1 VKINKIQVFRP
12 ELISRHGESLAWC
25 FTIFIGLSLGV
36 ILLRSGT
43 IPSGAWAFLFLF
55 FLIGLF
61 ISLGNWVDR
70 HTIISIA
77 LDGITFSN
85 GLRHTRLKWSDIQK
99 VNVLSV
105 RWGKL
110 VQVIGV
116 KSHFEFRTLSEVLYK
131 GDVKGRVGFSNGF
144 EILDQILYSSGLQLI
159 TKTGNEIYYSRL

>member
-1 VKINKIQVFRP
+1 VKINEIHIFRP

-36 ILLRSGT
+36 VLLRSGT
-43 IPSGAWAFLFLF
+43 TPPGAWAFLF
-55 FLIGLF
+55 FLIGLC

-77 LDGITFSN
+77 LDEITFSN

-105 RWGKL
+105 RWGKS

-116 KSHFEFRTLSEVLYK
+116 RSHFEFRTLSEVLYK
-131 GDVKGRVGFSNGF
+131 GDVRGRVGFSNGF
-144 EILDQILYSSGLQLI
+144 EILDQILYASGLQLI
-159 TKTGNEIYYSRL
+159 TKTGNEIHYSRL